1 MYIQIMGKSISNCYR
16 NCIKISHFERKV
28 TSIIECLDLDDFQKK
43 ILYKRYVRQVAL
55 YERRTRNF
63 GITYNTFRTSV
74 TVGSILIPALLSI
87 QNEEKE
93 TNNIYWTTW
102 GISILIT
109 ICNGCIQLYSLDKNY
124 IVFSMIVQKLK
135 TEGWKYFECAGQY
148 KDKTHKE
155 NFVTFCEN
163 IEKLKMKQVNKE
175 IEFITKQ
182 GDGDVNDNDSLFS
195 VETHRHPPD
204 HPPPSHPPPSHPPP
218 SHPPTG
224 HLPTGHPPPSH
235 PPTGHQPT
243 GHPPSYPTAYPTNNL
258 NHLYDIANLKLII
271 DKMQN
276 NTSDATSN
284 NDGNA
289 TGNNDG
295 NATGNNDEFDDAVS
309 LLTNTFVNH
318 QDLSETEYN
327 KNTEV

>member
-1 MYIQIMGKSISNCYR
+1 
-16 NCIKISHFERKV
+16 
-28 TSIIECLDLDDFQKK
+28 
-43 ILYKRYVRQVAL
+43 
-55 YERRTRNF
+55 
-63 GITYNTFRTSV
+63 
-74 TVGSILIPALLSI
+74 
-87 QNEEKE
+87 
-93 TNNIYWTTW
+93 
-102 GISILIT
+102 
-109 ICNGCIQLYSLDKNY
+109 
-124 IVFSMIVQKLK
+124 
-135 TEGWKYFECAGQY
+135 
-148 KDKTHKE
+148 
-155 NFVTFCEN
+155 
-163 IEKLKMKQVNKE
+163 
-175 IEFITKQ
+175 
-182 GDGDVNDNDSLFS
+182 
-195 VETHRHPPD
+195 PPS

-218 SHPPTG
+218 SHQ
-224 HLPTGHPPPSH
+224 PPSH
-235 PPTGHQPT
+235 PPNNS
-243 GHPPSYPTAYPTNNL
+243 PSYPTTYPTNNL